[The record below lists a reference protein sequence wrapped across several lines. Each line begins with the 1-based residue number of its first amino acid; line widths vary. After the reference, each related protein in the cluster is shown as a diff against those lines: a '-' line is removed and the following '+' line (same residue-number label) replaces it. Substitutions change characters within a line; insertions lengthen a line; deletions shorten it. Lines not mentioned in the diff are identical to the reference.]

1 MKRKEELWERYK
13 RLMTEEKYAEAKQV
27 YRKYLKATDPKMHLW
42 RANFT
47 LTRWKAWPRTM
58 TPFL

>member
-1 MKRKEELWERYK
+1 MRRKEELWKRYKKLMVEERY
-13 RLMTEEKYAEAKQV
+13 TEAKQV

-58 TPFL
+58 